1 MCEKLRA
8 NIRTHTKN
16 YAKPL
21 QKNAGT
27 LTKKKISM
35 GLGEKSSLS
44 RNLNFSLGQIQCSF
58 LFALIIQINFYA
70 RVTSFP
76 PSFGYSIRYTAIRR
90 LSEIRIQPAN
100 KCEINV
106 DCGFF
111 QFLISSLQRDLE
123 TWRLKN
129 AQLSIIITFFLVF
142 NQRALLYLRISPGKK
157 IVILNDDSG
166 FLVFDQ
172 RGAP

>member
-1 MCEKLRA
+1 
-8 NIRTHTKN
+8 
-16 YAKPL
+16 
-21 QKNAGT
+21 
-27 LTKKKISM
+27 M

-90 LSEIRIQPAN
+90 LSEIRIQPEN
-100 KCEINV
+100 KCEICV

-111 QFLISSLQRDLE
+111 QFLTSSLQRDLE

-129 AQLSIIITFFLVF
+129 AQTINNNYVFFLVF

-157 IVILNDDSG
+157 FVILNGDSG